1 MSHTTDCLFL
11 TLTHSGARIWISFF
25 PYSERAFMS
34 SQARCGPMSGTK
46 LIGIEK
52 AISIAAKAIRCG
64 WSAKEK
70 IS

>member
-25 PYSERAFMS
+25 PYSERAFIS
-34 SQARCGPMSGTK
+34 WQDGCGPMSETK
-46 LIGIEK
+46 LIGLDK
-52 AISIAAKAIRCG
+52 AISIAAKSIRCG

-70 IS
+70 IA